1 MKKQILMATLLA
13 SLFCCGALAFAGRA
27 HAETGPA
34 VEVAFSPDG
43 GAERLVLHT
52 IGSARRSI
60 RVLAYSF
67 TSPVIVRALIDAKR
81 RGIDVAVTVDYRNN
95 LEEDRSGRARA
106 AIGSLAYAGIP
117 VRVVSAYPMQ
127 HSKFVVADGAT
138 VETGSYN
145 FSSAATRNSEN
156 VIVVHGDETVADA
169 YLKNWQVVSARGD
182 LYRAP

>member
-1 MKKQILMATLLA
+1 MA
-13 SLFCCGALAFAGRA
+13 
-27 HAETGPA
+27 
-34 VEVAFSPDG
+34 
-43 GAERLVLHT
+43 
-52 IGSARRSI
+52 
-60 RVLAYSF
+60 
-67 TSPVIVRALIDAKR
+67 
-81 RGIDVAVTVDYRNN
+81 
-95 LEEDRSGRARA
+95 ARA